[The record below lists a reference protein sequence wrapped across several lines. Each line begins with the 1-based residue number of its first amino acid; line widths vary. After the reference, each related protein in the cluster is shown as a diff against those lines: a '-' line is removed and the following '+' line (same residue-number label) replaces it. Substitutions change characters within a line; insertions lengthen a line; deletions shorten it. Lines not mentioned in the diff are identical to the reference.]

1 MSQTAQN
8 IVERR
13 RLRRRLSLWR
23 FAAILAL
30 FIALGTLIAQLVDNG
45 AGITGKD
52 QIARVKISGFIS
64 DNHKQQELLKKI
76 AKSKRVKALILRI
89 NSPGG
94 STAGSEALFES
105 LRLVAKKKPV
115 VAVLGTVAASGGYVA
130 AIAADHIVAR
140 GNTLT
145 GSIGVILQ
153 WPEITGL
160 MDKVGVRYR
169 EVKSSPLKAEPSPF
183 RVPSE
188 EVLKITRESV
198 ADSYAWFRDLVAD
211 RRALSSD
218 QAATLADGR
227 VYTGRQ
233 ALKSGLIDAIGGE
246 ATALEWLKSEKDIDP
261 KLKIKDWKLDSLK
274 DRALSG
280 FVISWLAK
288 ALGIDNSVIE
298 ALMTGSRSSSR
309 LDGLL
314 SVWHPAG

>member
-1 MSQTAQN
+1 MPQTAQN

-23 FAAILAL
+23 FIAILAL
-30 FIALGTLIAQLVDNG
+30 VIAAGTLISFLVDDNSG
-45 AGITGKD
+45 LAGSD
-52 QIARVKISGFIS
+52 QIARMKISGFIS
-64 DNHKQQELLKKI
+64 DDFKQQQLLKKI
-76 AKSKRVKALILRI
+76 AKSKKVKALILRI

-94 STAGSEALFES
+94 STTGSEALFES
-105 LRLVAKKKPV
+105 VRQVAGKKPV

-130 AIAADHIVAR
+130 AIAADHIVSR

-153 WPEITGL
+153 WPEVTGL

-183 RVPSE
+183 RTPSE

-198 ADSYAWFRDLVAD
+198 ADSYSWFRDLVTK
-211 RRALSSD
+211 RRSLTD
-218 QAATLADGR
+218 EQAAKLADGR
-227 VYTGRQ
+227 VFTGRQ
-233 ALKSGLIDAIGGE
+233 ALQSGLVDAIGGE
-246 ATALEWLKSEKDIDP
+246 AKALEWLKTEKKIDS
-261 KLKIKDWKLDSLK
+261 KLKIKDWKSDSLK

-280 FVISWLAK
+280 FIVSWLAK
-288 ALGIDNSVIE
+288 SLGFDISAIKT
-298 ALMTGSRSSSR
+298 LISGSKPSSR

-314 SVWHPAG
+314 SVWHPDG